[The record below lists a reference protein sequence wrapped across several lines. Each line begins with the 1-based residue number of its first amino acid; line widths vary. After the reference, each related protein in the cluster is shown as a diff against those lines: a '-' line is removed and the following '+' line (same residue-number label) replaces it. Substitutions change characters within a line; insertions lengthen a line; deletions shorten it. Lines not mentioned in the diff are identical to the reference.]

1 MDPQI
6 RQFKGSARKAINDKN
21 LQSALAKLSSG
32 FPARRQ
38 QATARL
44 PEFESL
50 RDEARAIKDHVLE
63 NLDIY
68 LERYEAEVLAAGG
81 HVHWCIDAEAARAKI
96 LEICEAT
103 GAKTVTKSKSMIG
116 EEIAINGHLEKKN
129 ITPVETDLGEYI
141 IQLRKEPP
149 SHIIAQPP
157 CQLSPKVSTSHRM

>member
-50 RDEARAIKDHVLE
+50 RDEARTCECTCVWLKCELSCTW
-63 NLDIY
+63 
-68 LERYEAEVLAAGG
+68 ERT
-81 HVHWCIDAEAARAKI
+81 ARVYTS
-96 LEICEAT
+96 CCVPGR
-103 GAKTVTKSKSMIG
+103 GACACG
-116 EEIAINGHLEKKN
+116 YRH
-129 ITPVETDLGEYI
+129 
-141 IQLRKEPP
+141 
-149 SHIIAQPP
+149 
-157 CQLSPKVSTSHRM
+157 